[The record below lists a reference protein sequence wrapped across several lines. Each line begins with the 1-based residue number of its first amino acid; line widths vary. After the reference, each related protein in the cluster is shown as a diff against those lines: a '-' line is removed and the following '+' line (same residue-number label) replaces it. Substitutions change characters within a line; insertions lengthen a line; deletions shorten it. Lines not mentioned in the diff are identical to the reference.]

1 MYFFLFSNDF
11 LGTSELLA
19 FQISQ
24 STKTNYSNDSLI
36 PTSFFL
42 VFFDLRLTLPLEIP
56 LVIQDKTVTIA
67 NGRKKPF

>member
-67 NGRKKPF
+67 NERKKPF